1 MSRRTFI
8 SKTDINRLIAAS
20 NRYQKE
26 MYNRNIIESQGGN
39 EKERPPRYSLNSIDF
54 NSSTRVTRIEILQT
68 QEYRTI
74 QRYITQN
81 YTKYPIFS
89 EWKTK
94 QKIIKKTLKLT
105 NLELERL
112 NLNEDNLI
120 RKFADEIVIGL
131 NNEELYP
138 SWFIKS
144 YLNKELD
151 ENIKNLEEN
160 LMLFNKEKRKNIEN
174 CKKIIEDNNLELEL
188 LRQLLT
194 KTTRK
199 LNKKQM
205 KLEKIS
211 LAKSS
216 IYKIIFTLGIYS
228 FLISS
233 KRKEKL
239 HSKIEMIKGNIKD
252 INFKI
257 SCKKTNVNR
266 LEAEIEKNREDMT
279 EKLEEYK
286 KKTEDMTLECK
297 NKISKIEPLLNTI
310 ENNDSFIMF
319 KTLSGLEYEKVTGC
333 YIIHN
338 KENDKYYVGQSKDVY
353 KRLKQHFKGTVPNN
367 PIFAEDYYTS
377 KLENKSELFEVKII
391 KCETKDELDSMEK
404 KLILEY
410 DSWNSGYNRT
420 SGNI

>member
-1 MSRRTFI
+1 MPRRTFI
-8 SKTDINRLIAAS
+8 SKTAINRLIAAS

-26 MYNRNIIESQGGN
+26 MYNRSVIESQGGN

-81 YTKYPIFS
+81 YTKYPVFS

-105 NLELERL
+105 NLELEHL

-120 RKFADEIVIGL
+120 RRFADEIVIGL

-151 ENIKNLEEN
+151 ENIKNLEEE

-174 CKKIIEDNNLELEL
+174 CKKIIDDNNLELEL
-188 LRQLLT
+188 LGKLLI

-216 IYKIIFTLGIYS
+216 IYKTIFTLGIYS
-228 FLISS
+228 YLISS

-239 HSKIEMIKGNIKD
+239 HSKVVMIEGNIKD

-257 SCKKTNVNR
+257 SCKKTNINR
-266 LEAEIEKNREDMT
+266 LETEIEKNKEDMT
-279 EKLEEYK
+279 KKLEEHK

-297 NKISKIEPLLNTI
+297 NKISHIEPLLNTI
-310 ENNDSFIMF
+310 ENNDSFIML
-319 KTLSGLEYEKVTGC
+319 KTLSGFEYEKITGC

-404 KLILEY
+404 KLILDY

>member
-1 MSRRTFI
+1 MPRKTFI
-8 SKTDINRLIAAS
+8 SKTAINRLIAAS

-26 MYNRNIIESQGGN
+26 MYNRSVIESQGGN
-39 EKERPPRYSLNSIDF
+39 EKERLPRYSLKSIDF
-54 NSSTRVTRIEILQT
+54 NPSTRVTRIEILQT

-120 RKFADEIVIGL
+120 RRFADEIVIGL

-160 LMLFNKEKRKNIEN
+160 MMLFNKEKRKNIEN
-174 CKKIIEDNNLELEL
+174 CKKIIDDNNLEFEL
-188 LRQLLT
+188 LKQLLT

-205 KLEKIS
+205 KLEKIT

-216 IYKIIFTLGIYS
+216 IYKIILTLGIYS

-239 HSKIEMIKGNIKD
+239 HSKIVMIEGNIKD

-279 EKLEEYK
+279 KKLEEYK
-286 KKTEDMTLECK
+286 KKTEDMTRECK
-297 NKISKIEPLLNTI
+297 NKISQIEPLLNTI
-310 ENNDSFIMF
+310 ENNDSFIML
-319 KTLSGLEYEKVTGC
+319 KSLSGLEYEKVTGC

-404 KLILEY
+404 KLILDY